1 VSEIGQ
7 LAARNVRR
15 YRTER
20 QFSIGELSRRSG
32 LSKQTLSKLEQGEGN
47 PTVETLD
54 AVAAALNLSV
64 RRLLTEWGSPV
75 YVVPKDDGDWARG
88 ELRQSKLLDEI
99 YGSGF
104 VRTSLLRLERIGT
117 SPAID
122 RSDGHARGSLHH
134 CYVVAG
140 QIRLGPDGDT
150 VVAAQG
156 DFVRF
161 PADTPHTYE
170 ALSASALVHMV
181 TTLPGVPQ
189 FGPTEQR

>member
-1 VSEIGQ
+1 MSEIGQ

-32 LSKQTLSKLEQGEGN
+32 LSKQTLSKLEQGDGN
-47 PTVETLD
+47 PTVETLES
-54 AVAAALNLSV
+54 VASALNLTV

-75 YVVPKDDGDWARG
+75 FVVPKADGEWVHSDS
-88 ELRQSKLLDEI
+88 RQSKLLDEI

-104 VRTSLLRLERIGT
+104 VRTSLLRLERSGAT
-117 SPAID
+117 PATE
-122 RSDGHARGSLHH
+122 RLDGHAQGSLHH
-134 CYVVAG
+134 CYVVTG
-140 QIRLGPDGDT
+140 RVRLGPDGDT
-150 VVAAQG
+150 VVVSQG

-161 PADTPHTYE
+161 PGDTPHSYE
-170 ALSASALVHMV
+170 ALSASALLHVV

-189 FGPTEQR
+189 FGPSGRP